1 MADAGSIAA
10 YPDDEIMYSSEEDND
25 DAVSYLVFTNA
36 DQPDSFRQVPI
47 APRAPFDIGRA
58 QVQKHLGVSERSIS
72 TQHLRFHCIL
82 YGDDPADD
90 VLPMVYV
97 RVLSSHSVKLDNT
110 TSGAGKFIRHLRSTD
125 ADFLLSHGDRLHLTN
140 RVCVEY
146 SAARDTSP
154 LPPLNSAQL
163 RELGHISH
171 EYSVTTR
178 KLGSGGYA
186 SVYLAEEA
194 PSRRQVACKIVR
206 VPKRSSNTNAH
217 GKGAI
222 QHRSELLV
230 RKSIADQSTNLDKTL
245 VALRREV
252 EILQHVDHPNV
263 VRLEKAFWATE
274 YTYIF
279 QELISAGDLMSYLQ
293 FNGALEA
300 PESAVIVYQ
309 LLKAVEYLHEHDVV
323 HRDIKP
329 ENVLMTSCKSG
340 ARIVLT
346 DFGQSRVISEKRDK
360 QASEKARR
368 MQTMVGTVGYCA
380 PEVYVAADGA
390 ERGTGYSKAVDIWS
404 IGSLTSA
411 LFTNSPLIDMRD
423 QNGDEIVI
431 GRVADTMAEFDF
443 SILETTEPWKSR
455 VNKNA
460 KAFIKSCLTFD
471 ETLRPTAAQALQ
483 HRWLAHPAY
492 KELMVMKY
500 KHAIKDWKPRT
511 VKTALVENINVL
523 AVAPS
528 IGAQNSAYGAQLHAE
543 VKSRHFPANAAV
555 VPRTVNA
562 SEDRVSDPGR
572 TLLSRPSHAHPIT
585 VPSTTVDRDA
595 QPRNLPLHD
604 SIPVD
609 AASNSLYCSIQDFAP
624 PPLSQYTFISP
635 SAHSTGQFDQNRNP
649 VNFRPA

>member
-1 MADAGSIAA
+1 MTDAGSVAA
-10 YPDDEIMYSSEEDND
+10 CPDDEIMYSSEEDND
-25 DAVSYLVFTNA
+25 DAVSYLVYTNA
-36 DQPDSFRQVPI
+36 DQPSSCRQLPI

-58 QVQKHLGVSERSIS
+58 QVQKHLGVFERSIS
-72 TQHLRFHCIL
+72 NQHLRFHCIL

-97 RVLSSHSVKLDNT
+97 RVLSSHPVKLDNT
-110 TSGAGKFIRHLRSTD
+110 TSGGGRFIRHLRSTD
-125 ADFLLSHGDRLHLTN
+125 ADLLLSHGDRLHLTN
-140 RVCVEY
+140 KICVEY
-146 SAARDTSP
+146 SAARDATP

-163 RELGHISH
+163 RELGHISQ
-171 EYSVTTR
+171 EYIVTTR
-178 KLGSGGYA
+178 KLGSGG
-186 SVYLAEEA
+186 
-194 PSRRQVACKIVR
+194 
-206 VPKRSSNTNAH
+206 RSSNTNAH

-222 QHRSELLV
+222 QRRSDILV
-230 RKSIADQSTNLDKTL
+230 RDSIADKSTDLDKTL
-245 VALRREV
+245 VVLRREV

-263 VRLEKAFWATE
+263 IRLEKAFWATE

-293 FNGALEA
+293 FNRALEA

-309 LLKAVEYLHEHDVV
+309 LLMAVQYLHEHDVV

-329 ENVLMTSCKSG
+329 ENVLMTSCKPG

-346 DFGQSRVISEKRDK
+346 DFGQSRVVSEKRDK
-360 QASEKARR
+360 QATERARR
-368 MQTMVGTVGYCA
+368 MQTMVGTTGYCA
-380 PEVYVAADGA
+380 PEVYIAADKMEKGA
-390 ERGTGYSKAVDIWS
+390 GYSKAVDIWS

-423 QNGDEIVI
+423 ENGDELVTA
-431 GRVADTMAEFDF
+431 RVANTMAEFDF

-455 VNKNA
+455 VDRNA

-471 ETLRPTAAQALQ
+471 ETLRPTAHQALQ

-492 KELMVMKY
+492 KELMEMKY
-500 KHAIKDWKPRT
+500 KHAIKDWKPRS
-511 VKTALVENINVL
+511 VKTALVEHINVP
-523 AVAPS
+523 AVPPS

-543 VKSRHFPANAAV
+543 VRSRQFPANAAAT
-555 VPRTVNA
+555 PRTVNPPGG
-562 SEDRVSDPGR
+562 RVSDPER

-585 VPSTTVDRDA
+585 VPSTAIARDT
-595 QPRNLPLHD
+595 QPRNLPLLD
-604 SIPVD
+604 SIPTD

-635 SAHSTGQFDQNRNP
+635 SAQLTGPVNRNRNP